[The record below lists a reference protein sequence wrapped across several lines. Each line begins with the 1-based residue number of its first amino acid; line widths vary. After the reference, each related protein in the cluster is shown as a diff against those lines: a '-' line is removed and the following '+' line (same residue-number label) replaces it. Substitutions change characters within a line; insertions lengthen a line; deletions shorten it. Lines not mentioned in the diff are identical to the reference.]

1 MLFSVFFSC
10 LALKDL
16 MKDIPELDLIS
27 YIVQIWT
34 IVFKVMDDVKESV
47 RKAANAL
54 AVALGNV
61 SF

>member
-1 MLFSVFFSC
+1 MSFSYFNSC

-16 MKDIPELDLIS
+16 MKDIPELDLIA
-27 YIVQIWT
+27 YFDQVWT

-61 SF
+61 SW

>member
-1 MLFSVFFSC
+1 MSFSYFNSS

-16 MKDIPELDLIS
+16 MKDIPELDLIA
-27 YIVQIWT
+27 YFDQIWT

-61 SF
+61 SC